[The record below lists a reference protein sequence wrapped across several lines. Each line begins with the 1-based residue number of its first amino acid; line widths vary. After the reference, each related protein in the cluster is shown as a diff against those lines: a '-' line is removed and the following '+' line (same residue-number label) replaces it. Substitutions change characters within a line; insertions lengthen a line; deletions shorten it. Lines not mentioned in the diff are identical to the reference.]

1 MIMHFTTFSLITY
14 LAEIP
19 SVTLVSISNTW
30 DFTAAVWVTYFI
42 ADGNKLL
49 RELPDRPMLL
59 NDSFFCAEKL
69 AHFIEHLPSFGHLP
83 IVCSTQ
89 YCIQNFFGLVDSLFA
104 KGKVLKIYLSRLA
117 QNAFLGAFPTQ
128 LLQVI
133 SIIFFDQISCFWADT
148 ISNIALVIKGL
159 KILIHGFLVRLGENF
174 LRFFLLLIGSIFLG
188 GKHKQII
195 LWQQFIFL
203 PVTFFWLFLI

>member
-1 MIMHFTTFSLITY
+1 MVVHTKILVTSNVIKKSFLSQFRKFNFTMIMHFTTFSLITY

-19 SVTLVSISNTW
+19 SVTLVSISNMW

-49 RELPDRPMLL
+49 RELPDRTMLL

-117 QNAFLGAFPTQ
+117 QNAFLGP
-128 LLQVI
+128 
-133 SIIFFDQISCFWADT
+133 
-148 ISNIALVIKGL
+148 
-159 KILIHGFLVRLGENF
+159 FLHNYCKSSL
-174 LRFFLLLIGSIFLG
+174 SS
-188 GKHKQII
+188 
-195 LWQQFIFL
+195 
-203 PVTFFWLFLI
+203 FLIK